1 MIASLDGS
9 GVRTPGHDKNSR
21 FVPFRPTARRDLT
34 TIHVLTRGAQPHATA
49 PQSSSEGE

>member
-9 GVRTPGHDKNSR
+9 GVRTPGSDKTSR
-21 FVPFRPTARRDLT
+21 FVPFRRTARHDLNI
-34 TIHVLTRGAQPHATA
+34 IHVLTRGVQPHATA